1 MLESMRMLNA
11 DVKYAWPEFLYLGS
25 MEEMGDR
32 IKQCR
37 TLRGLTLEQV
47 AKEIGI
53 TASALS
59 LWENGQTK
67 NLRPENILN
76 FCAFFGVDP
85 YVIVFGKPLDKS
97 STGKF
102 RRLSHP

>member
-1 MLESMRMLNA
+1 MLNSMRMLKD
-11 DVKYAWPEFLYLGS
+11 DVKSAWPEFLYFGS

-32 IKQCR
+32 IRQCR

-67 NLRPENILN
+67 GLRPENFLN
-76 FCAFFGVDP
+76 FCAFFAVDP
-85 YVIVFGKPLDKS
+85 YVIVFGKPLDKNP
-97 STGKF
+97 TGKF
-102 RRLSHP
+102 RRPNSP